1 MSKDDILNCLG
12 KLKRELEQQFGV
24 VSIGLFG
31 SAVREEIR
39 EDSDID
45 IAIEMAPEKKS
56 LRNFLA
62 VKRLLENELGKRVD
76 LGIEGTLKPLVKKEI
91 QKEIIH
97 V

>member
-31 SAVREEIR
+31 SAVREEVR

>member
-31 SAVREEIR
+31 SAVREEIH

>member
-1 MSKDDILNCLG
+1 MSRDDILNCLG
-12 KLKRELEQQFGV
+12 RLKKELEQQFGV

-31 SAVREEIR
+31 STVRGEASEG
-39 EDSDID
+39 SDID
-45 IAIEMAPEKKS
+45 IAIEMSSDKKS

-62 VKRLLENELGKRVD
+62 VKRRLENELGKKVD
-76 LGIEGTLKPLVKKEI
+76 LGIEGTLKPLIRKDI

>member
-1 MSKDDILNCLG
+1 MSRDDILNCLG
-12 KLKRELEQQFGV
+12 NLKKELEQQFGV

-31 SAVREEIR
+31 STVRGEAS

-45 IAIEMAPEKKS
+45 IAIEMTPDMKS
-56 LRNFLA
+56 LHNFLA
-62 VKRLLENELGKRVD
+62 VKRRLENELGRRVD
-76 LGIEGTLKPLVKKEI
+76 LGIEGTLKPLVKKDI

>member
-45 IAIEMAPEKKS
+45 IAIEMAAEKKS

>member
-12 KLKRELEQQFGV
+12 KLKSELEQQFGG

-31 SAVREEIR
+31 SAVRGEVC

-45 IAIEMAPEKKS
+45 IAIEMAPDKKS

-62 VKRLLENELGKRVD
+62 VKRLLENELGKKVD
-76 LGIEGTLKPLVKKEI
+76 LGIEGTLKPLVKKDI